1 MAHLGDSPTFL
12 IGYRGTGKTS
22 VGRDL
27 ASRLGY
33 EFVDADHEIEQ
44 EAGRTIAQIFA
55 DQGEPAF
62 RDLEASI
69 VDSVARKLRMVVALG
84 GGAVLREE
92 NRRAVCKAGPVVWL
106 TASVD
111 TILARVAIDPTTSS
125 RRPNLTVGGREE
137 VEQLLA
143 VRTPLYAECATL
155 TVDTEGKTS
164 AEVADEIIARL

>member
-1 MAHLGDSPTFL
+1 MENLGDSPIFL

-22 VGRDL
+22 VGREL

-33 EFVDADHEIEQ
+33 GFVDADHEIERK
-44 EAGRTIAQIFA
+44 AGKTIAQIFA
-55 DQGEPAF
+55 DEGESGF
-62 RDLEASI
+62 RNLEERTVA
-69 VDSVARKLRMVVALG
+69 SVARKHRIVVALG
-84 GGAVLREE
+84 GGAVLRQE
-92 NRRAVCKAGPVVWL
+92 NRRAVSKAGTVVWL

-111 TILARVAIDPTTSS
+111 TILARVATDPTTSS

-155 TVDTEGKTS
+155 IVDTENKTS